1 MTEFQPG
8 KITTIDFPSA
18 ALGRSIKLSIYLPK
32 DYTELFKHKVI
43 ICFDGRDFF
52 SFGQLHRKYEKL
64 READKVEK
72 AIFVGFHYETV
83 DERRKEFHPQGSKAP
98 QTVKAVTQEIL
109 PYIDQTF
116 STFKVGNSR
125 ILFGDSLAGSIA
137 LMTAF
142 SYPRIF
148 SQVGVLSPQ
157 FAQPMDQLIERCQ
170 FKELLNIWHVVGL
183 EEERFNLP
191 TTGEE
196 ADFLTPNRELHELL
210 VQNNVTTQYQEF
222 DGGHRWKSWQGL
234 LEELLIYYLSDDISF

>member
-1 MTEFQPG
+1 
-8 KITTIDFPSA
+8 
-18 ALGRSIKLSIYLPK
+18 
-32 DYTELFKHKVI
+32 
-43 ICFDGRDFF
+43 
-52 SFGQLHRKYEKL
+52 
-64 READKVEK
+64 
-72 AIFVGFHYETV
+72 
-83 DERRKEFHPQGSKAP
+83 
-98 QTVKAVTQEIL
+98 
-109 PYIDQTF
+109 
-116 STFKVGNSR
+116 
-125 ILFGDSLAGSIA
+125 
-137 LMTAF
+137 MTAF

-170 FKELLNIWHVVGL
+170 FNELLNIWHVVGL